1 MPTQLRKVDSGTEA
15 GESAGD
21 STAEMTFIRLG
32 SRDGITQDVSHLG
45 FEAAPT
51 TSGATTQLLLH
62 VVLEMADD
70 ELGHRCHL
78 RGDDITISSDWPRSP
93 RQLSKLGAKLT
104 GLTGA
109 QALIGRGA

>member
-1 MPTQLRKVDSGTEA
+1 MPTQFRKVDSGTEA

-21 STAEMTFIRLG
+21 STAEMTFVRLG

-51 TSGATTQLLLH
+51 TSCATTQLLLH
-62 VVLEMADD
+62 VV
-70 ELGHRCHL
+70 
-78 RGDDITISSDWPRSP
+78 WPRLP